1 MLTPPLFPF
10 TAIVGQE
17 PMKRALVLNAIYPAI
32 GGILISGERGTAKS
46 TAVRA
51 LAALLPEI
59 AVVADCPYSCD
70 PDRPDE
76 GCVSC
81 RERHARGE
89 ALPTTTRRVRM
100 VELPVGAT
108 EDRMLGTID
117 VEAALQ
123 DGTYR
128 FEPGLLAAAHRGI
141 LYVDEVNLLPD
152 HLVDALLDVAASGIN
167 VVEREGIS
175 FAHPARFILV
185 GTMNPEEGE
194 LRPQL
199 LDRFGITA
207 EVLTLRDPELR
218 YEVVRRRLA
227 FEREPGEFRRDWEAR
242 EREEA
247 ERIRQAALGLP
258 KVQLDE
264 GLARAI
270 ADICATAGVDG
281 LRGDLVIHKAATAL
295 AAYAGRLRVTEDDV
309 QEAVTLALSHR
320 RRRRPFEPPV
330 NSPPRVPPQQA
341 GNTPSPPPKE
351 GEKPPPSQAP
361 PSVNKPNEDPRPT
374 PPLQPSPFRGE
385 GQGGGETLS
394 DDGPEWHFAP
404 CGDGTLPQIA
414 LQSRPRASQ
423 TGTRRSG
430 SDEGHRGPRIGARP
444 AGIRVE
450 GSLALD
456 ATIRA
461 AARFQPQRRTYLF
474 HERISPPTC
483 ILPRKRGGN
492 AAQAERGQ
500 QLIIRRQDWM
510 LKLRRTPTQHLYI
523 LVVDSSGSMAAYQ
536 RMAQVKGVLLGLLR
550 EVYRHRDG
558 ITVIAFRGAQSELLL
573 APTRSPEAAQAFLEA
588 LPTGGRTPL
597 AHALLRVE
605 ALLTNERRRRSSWVP
620 ILILVTDG
628 RPNRG
633 LSRTDPLQESLS
645 ICHRLSGSGLHA
657 VVVDTEVG
665 VIRLGLASQFAR
677 ALSASYVKLDQ
688 LLRGDSFE
696 A

>member
-10 TAIVGQE
+10 TAIVGLE
-17 PMKRALVLNAIYPAI
+17 RMKRALVLNAIYPAI
-32 GGILISGERGTAKS
+32 GGVLISGERGTAKS

-51 LAALLPEI
+51 LAALLPKI

-70 PDRPDE
+70 PEHPDE
-76 GCVSC
+76 ACLSC

-89 ALPTTTRRVRM
+89 SLPVTIRQVRM

-117 VEAALQ
+117 IEAALQ

-152 HLVDALLDVAASGIN
+152 HLVDALLDVAASGVN

-175 FAHPARFILV
+175 FTHPARFILV

-227 FEREPGEFRRDWEAR
+227 FERDPGGFRHDWELQ
-242 EREEA
+242 EQEEA
-247 ERIRQAALGLP
+247 ERIREAARSLP
-258 KVQLDE
+258 RVQLDE
-264 GLARAI
+264 TLARSI
-270 ADICATAGVDG
+270 AETCASAGVDG

-295 AAYAGRLRVTEDDV
+295 AAYAGRLRVSEDDV
-309 QEAVTLALSHR
+309 QEAVALALSHR

-330 NSPPRVPPQQA
+330 SSPPRLPPQQP
-341 GNTPSPPPKE
+341 GNAAQEPPPDREQSSPTAPGKTQSSPPKAQD
-351 GEKPPPSQAP
+351 SHR
-361 PSVNKPNEDPRPT
+361 SS
-374 PPLQPSPFRGE
+374 PLQPSPLMGE
-385 GQGGGETLS
+385 GQGGSEASG
-394 DDGPEWHFAP
+394 DDGTEWHFAP
-404 CGDGTLPQIA
+404 RGDGMLPHIA
-414 LQSRPRASQ
+414 LQSRPRSSQ
-423 TGTRRSG
+423 AGTRRAG
-430 SDEGHRGPRIGARP
+430 SQEGQRGRRIGVRP
-444 AGIRVE
+444 AGTRVD

-461 AARFQPQRRTYLF
+461 AAKFQPARRQARSVQ
-474 HERISPPTC
+474 EP
-483 ILPRKRGGN
+483 LPDPLHP
-492 AAQAERGQ
+492 
-500 QLIIRRQDWM
+500 LIIRRPDWM
-510 LKLRRTPTQHLYI
+510 MKLRRTPTQHLYI

-558 ITVIAFRGAQSELLL
+558 VAVIAFRGAQSELLL
-573 APTRSPEAAQAFLEA
+573 PPTRSPEAAQAFLET

-605 ALLTNERRRRSSWVP
+605 ALLTSERRRRTAWVP
-620 ILILVTDG
+620 ILVLVTDG

-633 LSRTDPLQESLS
+633 LTRTDPLQESLS
-645 ICHRLSGSGLHA
+645 ICRRLASSSLHA

-665 VIRLGLASQFAR
+665 MIRLGLARQVAS
-677 ALSASYVKLDQ
+677 ALSAPCVRLEQ
-688 LLRGDSFE
+688 LQREQS
-696 A
+696 